1 MKINPADLYNILV
14 KEEVDF
20 FTGVPDSTL
29 KHFCFYL
36 DDNSTQSNHIIAANE
51 GNSIAIAAGYHFSTG
66 KIPLVY
72 MQNSGIGNALNPIT
86 SLADKE
92 IFGVPM
98 LVLVGWRGEPGKKD
112 AIQHLKDGVTQIELL
127 NSLGLSH
134 TILRPDKQ
142 SLKLQIQDSIE
153 KSKSAKSPHII
164 LVSKDSF
171 ETYSPVFQEPKISSM
186 SREYAIAETLSFIKP
201 DSAVISTTGK
211 ASRELYEIREKK
223 GGMNKADIMVV
234 GSMGHV
240 SSFSLGVALQSPK
253 RKVYCLDGYGSLIM
267 HMGAL
272 PTIGKYSSSNFRHI
286 LLNNFSHDSV
296 GGQDSSSNIIDFSLL
311 SQAVSYK
318 NYFKIRNKSDFKE
331 IFPQFIEAK
340 GPSFLEIIVA
350 KGSRADLSRP
360 DLLPSENK
368 KKFMTFL
375 GL

>member
-1 MKINPADLYNILV
+1 MKINPADFYNILV

-171 ETYSPVFQEPKISSM
+171 
-186 SREYAIAETLSFIKP
+186 
-201 DSAVISTTGK
+201 
-211 ASRELYEIREKK
+211 
-223 GGMNKADIMVV
+223 
-234 GSMGHV
+234 
-240 SSFSLGVALQSPK
+240 
-253 RKVYCLDGYGSLIM
+253 
-267 HMGAL
+267 
-272 PTIGKYSSSNFRHI
+272 
-286 LLNNFSHDSV
+286 
-296 GGQDSSSNIIDFSLL
+296 
-311 SQAVSYK
+311 
-318 NYFKIRNKSDFKE
+318 
-331 IFPQFIEAK
+331 
-340 GPSFLEIIVA
+340 
-350 KGSRADLSRP
+350 
-360 DLLPSENK
+360 
-368 KKFMTFL
+368 
-375 GL
+375 